1 MATGGGR
8 SGDRSDPS
16 EGAGRQVATRATG
29 DRRQGDRRRPSR
41 ALPPS
46 REAPLGGWEDGRR
59 PPAPAHAEETGL
71 VDMELG
77 ARCC

>member
-1 MATGGGR
+1 MATGVTLQKER
-8 SGDRSDPS
+8 GDRWLR
-16 EGAGRQVATRATG
+16 GATG